1 MYSRRC
7 LEGGVEVTSAA
18 EQGRGQQRVAVVTG
32 GGGGIGSNAA
42 LMLSQSG
49 AIVIALDSG
58 VGVFGERLDEPTAEL
73 TAKRIEA
80 HGGTARSSMASV
92 TDLRALKSLFDD
104 VVEEFGSL
112 DIVVNAAGILR
123 AQDLPLESE
132 DDWRT
137 VIEVHLDG
145 YLNVLTAALPI
156 MTKAGYGRII
166 GFPSGVGLARTSVH
180 GVSYGS
186 AKRAVAAVTWQLADL
201 LPDGV
206 CVNAMSPIAATRMI
220 THALTDNLEHPK
232 GLDLSA
238 MPQPEHM
245 APALTYLS
253 SEEFGW
259 CSGEVFFSAGPEF
272 SVIGRPKLIE
282 AVRSENVGDFKTA
295 LGTLFPVV
303 FTPGEAQQSTTGG
316 SNPRFGPVFDAPTLS
331 LEPTTASESADR
343 RSCIVV
349 ANASAQASAIADAI
363 SQWGLSPVGI
373 GSWQPFDASA
383 AKLPNDF
390 IMASETLARAVKS
403 TRGVDAIVV
412 MLDAHDGSST
422 EDPPSWQ
429 QVLASHS
436 DVTKQIVA
444 HGAWLTAAFEQ
455 AIASGQPLRLVF
467 VCNSTAPGGHTIA
480 QGVAQMARSANDTPS
495 SSPFDV
501 FSLAI
506 ETTSS
511 DDIEP
516 VAQLVARLASADDGL
531 PLAGAELAA
540 GPGWIGLRAHP
551 APSATLSFGLGPVPA
566 WVNSTLRQI
575 ISDRSTRKLFDLGE
589 VL

>member
-1 MYSRRC
+1 
-7 LEGGVEVTSAA
+7 VTATA
-18 EQGRGQQRVAVVTG
+18 EKGRGKQRVAVVTG

-42 LMLSQSG
+42 LMLSRSG
-49 AIVIALDSG
+49 AIVIAMDSG
-58 VGVFGERLDEPTAEL
+58 VGVFGERLDEPTAAQ
-73 TAKRIEA
+73 TAKNIDA
-80 HGGTARSSMASV
+80 QGGTARSSTVSV
-92 TDLRALKSLFDD
+92 TDLPALTSLFED

-112 DIVVNAAGILR
+112 DIVINAAGILR
-123 AQDLPLESE
+123 AHDLPLESE
-132 DDWRT
+132 DDWRS

-156 MTKAGYGRII
+156 MTKAGYGRIV

-201 LPDGV
+201 LPEGV
-206 CVNAMSPIAATRMI
+206 SVNAMSPIAATRMI

-253 SEEFGW
+253 SEAFGW
-259 CSGEVFFSAGPEF
+259 CSGEVFFSAGPEL
-272 SVIGRPKLIE
+272 SVIGRPRLIE
-282 AVRSENVGDFKTA
+282 AVRSENVRDFKTA
-295 LGTLFPVV
+295 LATLFPVV
-303 FTPGEAQQSTTGG
+303 FVPGEAQQGTTGG
-316 SNPRFGPVFDAPTLS
+316 SNPRFGPVFDSPAHSLDPPTH
-331 LEPTTASESADR
+331 SEGADR

-349 ANASAQASAIADAI
+349 SNASAQASAIAGAV
-363 SQWGLSPVGI
+363 SQWGLTPIGI

-383 AKLPNDF
+383 TKLPNDF
-390 IMASETLARAVKS
+390 NMASEMLDRAIKS
-403 TRGVDAIVV
+403 TGGVDAIVV
-412 MLDAHDGSST
+412 MLNAHDGSST
-422 EDPPSWQ
+422 EDLPSWQ
-429 QVLASHS
+429 QLLATHS
-436 DVTKQIVA
+436 DVTEQIVA

-455 AIASGQPLRLVF
+455 ATASGQPLRLVF
-467 VCNSTAPGGHTIA
+467 VTDATAPGGHTIA

-501 FSLAI
+501 FTLAI
-506 ETTSS
+506 ETASS

-516 VAQLVARLASADDGL
+516 VAQFVARVACADDGL

-551 APSATLSFGLGPVPA
+551 APLATLSFGFGPVPG
-566 WVNSTLRQI
+566 WIDPTLRQV
-575 ISDRSTRKLFDLGE
+575 ISH
-589 VL
+589 